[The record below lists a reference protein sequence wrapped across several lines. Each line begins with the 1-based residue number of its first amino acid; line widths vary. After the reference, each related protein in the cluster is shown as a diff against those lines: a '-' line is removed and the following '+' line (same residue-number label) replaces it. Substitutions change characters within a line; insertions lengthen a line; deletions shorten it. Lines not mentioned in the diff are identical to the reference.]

1 MRKSTTAVLAE
12 MLNYDLHLKNHI
24 VPAFGHMRMDQI
36 KPLHIVTFLDELSKP
51 GARKDGHSEVLS
63 SGTIEYIYR
72 VIKSLFNRAMDWQM
86 LKKHPMDGIKKPK
99 VTQMEMQY
107 YDETEALLA
116 IEALY
121 KEPTMWRLFC
131 TGAILGGFRRG
142 ELIGLEWVDVDYDKN
157 TISVNKSISLTV
169 GGQAIVKAPKSKSS
183 KRTVT
188 MPEWF
193 MQELREYHHMW
204 KVERLKVGELWEG
217 GDHLYV
223 FHIGFGKPL
232 YHSSPTHW
240 WKKFTDPSWI
250 KIYPPP

>member
-169 GGQAIVKAPKSKSS
+169 GGQAIVKAPK
-183 KRTVT
+183 
-188 MPEWF
+188 
-193 MQELREYHHMW
+193 
-204 KVERLKVGELWEG
+204 
-217 GDHLYV
+217 
-223 FHIGFGKPL
+223 
-232 YHSSPTHW
+232 
-240 WKKFTDPSWI
+240 KKANHQNEQLLCQNGLCRN
-250 KIYPPP
+250 